1 MKWRKADEMEKYQ
14 SDQSAKYGFIF
25 YTVALLIWSLYS
37 FFTNGDSGW
46 QMTILLIGCAV
57 YFWSRV
63 VFNRK
68 MNKE

>member
-1 MKWRKADEMEKYQ
+1 MEKYQ

-25 YTVALLIWSLYS
+25 YTIALLIWSLYS
-37 FFTNGDSGW
+37 FFTSGDAGW

-63 VFNRK
+63 IYNRK
-68 MNKE
+68 RNQ

>member
-63 VFNRK
+63 ILNRK
-68 MNKE
+68 MNK

>member
-63 VFNRK
+63 VFNQK

>member
-1 MKWRKADEMEKYQ
+1 MKLRKADEMEKYQ

>member
-1 MKWRKADEMEKYQ
+1 MRKADEMEKYQ

-63 VFNRK
+63 ILNRK
-68 MNKE
+68 MNK

>member
-1 MKWRKADEMEKYQ
+1 MKMRKADEMEKYQ

-63 VFNRK
+63 ILNRK
-68 MNKE
+68 MNK

>member
-1 MKWRKADEMEKYQ
+1 MRKADEMEKYQ

-25 YTVALLIWSLYS
+25 YTVALLVWSLYS

-63 VFNRK
+63 ILNRK
-68 MNKE
+68 MNK

>member
-14 SDQSAKYGFIF
+14 NDQSAKFGFIF

-37 FFTNGDSGW
+37 FFTIGDSGW
-46 QMTILLIGCAV
+46 QMTILLIGCAI

-63 VFNRK
+63 IFNRK
-68 MNKE
+68 MNK

>member
-1 MKWRKADEMEKYQ
+1 MKMRKADEMEKYQ

-25 YTVALLIWSLYS
+25 YTVALLVWSLYS

-63 VFNRK
+63 ILNRK
-68 MNKE
+68 MNK

>member
-1 MKWRKADEMEKYQ
+1 MKLRKADEMEKYQ

-25 YTVALLIWSLYS
+25 YTTSLLIWSLYD
-37 FFTNGDSGW
+37 FFIKGDSGW

-63 VFNRK
+63 VYNRK
-68 MNKE
+68 MNK

>member
-1 MKWRKADEMEKYQ
+1 MEKYQ

-68 MNKE
+68 MNK